1 MATLKSTFLA
11 SFSLL
16 LAFMLLELWRPAF
29 VTAFF
34 NITALATVVFISG
47 ILWILSQEKRD

>member
-1 MATLKSTFLA
+1 MPFLRSTFFA
-11 SFSLL
+11 SLSLL

-34 NITALATVVFISG
+34 NVTVLGAVIFVSG
-47 ILWILSQEKRD
+47 VLWILSRERD